1 MGLFKPKPRK
11 FETGKLIVTDEIV
24 NMMEDENFRVFVYA
38 SYIRYCANDW
48 GDIERCDQKIN
59 RQNLKHK
66 GNLGGRYV
74 NDENG
79 WEIWILTTGS
89 GDRTIISLPNQGIS
103 AADVEEKRKEAENE

>member
-1 MGLFKPKPRK
+1 MELFKPKPRK

-24 NMMEDENFRVFVYA
+24 EKMEDDAFRVFVYA
-38 SYIRYCANDW
+38 SYIRYRSNDW
-48 GDIERCDQKIN
+48 GDLEKCDKKLN

-74 NDENG
+74 DEENG

-89 GDRTIISLPNQGIS
+89 RDRTVISFPN
-103 AADVEEKRKEAENE
+103 DKNENCEV